1 MKNLLLNPGRILLMT
16 MMSLLV
22 LSSCSDD
29 DIKPLVEESL
39 VINPRTA
46 TLEIGDELE
55 VEPIYPPYMTLQGNY
70 TWSSSNPDVATVE
83 TRQDQTGLVRA
94 IAEGSATIEYSSPQ
108 SSLKASMAVTVKG
121 EEVEEPDDDGI
132 IKVLAIGNSFSED
145 ALENYLYELA
155 DSKNI
160 PIVIGNLYIGGSSL
174 EQHVINAGNDA
185 PNYSYRKI
193 ENGVKTST
201 SETTIEQGILD
212 EDWDYISLQ
221 QVSGQSGQFETYEA
235 SLPVLLEYV
244 KERATNPEVQYI
256 LHQTWAYAQ
265 SSTHSDFPNYG
276 SDQVTMYNA
285 IVDAVRQAYE
295 TYDIDIV
302 VPAGT
307 AIQNGRNTLI
317 GDNFTRDGYHLDLS
331 IGRYTAAST
340 WFEVLTGLSVVGNT
354 FAPATLNET
363 EAAIAQHAAHA
374 AVQNPDEITILEEF
388 QEVEAAPLSSPVLVN
403 FGTKVA
409 EGWNTLGS
417 FMDGAMIENLKDA
430 ENSFTTVSIEITERF
445 NAMNTNGANET
456 NTDMDMPAEVSSQSY
471 YGNSQGTWQGLEI
484 RQSVFVL
491 SGLQQDATYNLC
503 FYGSRTGVGDNR
515 ETKFIVEGENTETTY
530 VQTANNT
537 DEIGCAE
544 GVRPDEN
551 GQITVTVTAG
561 ENNNNGSGF
570 YYLGAMRLAPGE

>member
-1 MKNLLLNPGRILLMT
+1 MKNLLLNSSRTLLVA

-108 SSLKASMAVTVKG
+108 SSLRASMAVTVKG
-121 EEVEEPDDDGI
+121 EEIEEPDDDGI

-174 EQHVINAGNDA
+174 EQHVINANNDA
-185 PNYSYRKI
+185 ANYSYRKI
-193 ENGVKTST
+193 ENGVKTTTGET
-201 SETTIEQGILD
+201 SIEQGILD

-221 QVSGQSGQFETYEA
+221 QVSGLSGQFETYEA
-235 SLPVLLEYV
+235 NLPVLLDYV
-244 KERATNPEVQYI
+244 KERATNPQVQYI

-265 SSTHSDFPNYG
+265 SSTHNDFPNYD

-285 IVDAVRQAYE
+285 VVDAVRQASE

-302 VPAGT
+302 VPSGT

-317 GDNFTRDGYHLDLS
+317 GDNFTRDGYHLDLA

-340 WFEVLTGLSVVGNT
+340 WFEVLTGMSVIGNT
-354 FAPATLNET
+354 FAPASLNET
-363 EAAIAQHAAHA
+363 EVAIAQHAAHA
-374 AVQNPDEITILEEF
+374 AVENPDEITILEDY
-388 QEVEAAPLSSPVLVN
+388 QEVVGAPLSAPVQVN
-403 FGTKVA
+403 FGRRVA
-409 EGWNTLGS
+409 EGWNTLVD
-417 FMDGAMIENLKDA
+417 FMDGAFIENLKDA
-430 ENSFTTVSIEITERF
+430 ENNFTTISIEITERF
-445 NAMNTNGANET
+445 NDINGNGAT
-456 NTDMDMPAEVSSQSY
+456 VTDTDLNMPSEVSSQSY
-471 YGNSQGTWQGLEI
+471 YGNSFGNWQNMVIE
-484 RQSVFVL
+484 QSVFVL
-491 SGLQQDATYNLC
+491 SGLDKDISYDLC
-503 FYGSRTGVGDNR
+503 FFGSRTNVGDNR
-515 ETKFIVEGENTETTY
+515 ETKFIVEGENKEITY

-537 DEIGCAE
+537 DDVGCAN
-544 GVRPDEN
+544 GVKPDAN

-561 ENNNNGSGF
+561 ENNTNNVGF
-570 YYLGAMRLAPGE
+570 YYLGAMRLSAGE